1 MSASKAV
8 SNTNGSLAFVRLR
21 FDVATSDLSAGEIA
35 GQRFRQGRGAWA
47 RHRGLLAEL
56 VRRDLS
62 ARYRGSRL
70 GILWSLFNP
79 LVYMIVYSI
88 VFSQFMRFPIQGAAY
103 PVFLL
108 SGLLAW
114 NFFSQALIASVNS
127 ILGNASVVKKVA
139 FPWVLLTLSAVLA
152 AFINY
157 LISLVLLVPV
167 VLIFKAPLGVPLL
180 TLPLLV
186 LITFGLTLGLGLLV
200 AAGNVYF
207 RDIEYLLNIVLQ
219 VGFFLTPIIYSLDL
233 VTKAGQGFKR
243 QIFYTVLKVNPMT
256 WIAVGFQD
264 VIAFN
269 RLPVH
274 WHGLLYSAA
283 VSVTMLVIGLVVFGR
298 LQGKFA
304 EEL

>member
-1 MSASKAV
+1 M
-8 SNTNGSLAFVRLR
+8 
-21 FDVATSDLSAGEIA
+21 ATSDLSAA
-35 GQRFRQGRGAWA
+35 NTTALLHRQEQSAWG

-88 VFSQFMRFPIQGAAY
+88 VFSQFIRFPIKGAAY

-127 ILGNASVVKKVA
+127 ILGNAAVIKKVA

-157 LISLVLLVPV
+157 LISVILLVPAV
-167 VLIFKAPLGVPLL
+167 FIFKAQLGPALGV
-180 TLPLLV
+180 LPLVV
-186 LITFGLTLGLGLLV
+186 LITFALALGLGLLV

-207 RDIEYLLNIVLQ
+207 RDIEYLLNITLQ

-233 VTKAGQGFKR
+233 ITAKASKGLKGQV
-243 QIFYTVLKVNPMT
+243 FYSVLRLNPMA
-256 WIAVGFQD
+256 WIAVSFQD

-283 VSVTMLVIGLVVFGR
+283 VSVAMLVLGVVVFNR

>member
-1 MSASKAV
+1 MA
-8 SNTNGSLAFVRLR
+8 GLRLR
-21 FDVATSDLSAGEIA
+21 RGRSA
-35 GQRFRQGRGAWA
+35 WS

-56 VRRDLS
+56 VRRDLG
-62 ARYRGSRL
+62 ARYRGSSL

-79 LVYMIVYSI
+79 LVYMVVYSI
-88 VFSQFMRFPIQGAAY
+88 VFSQFIRFPIQGAAY

-167 VLIFKAPLGVPLL
+167 LIFFHAGVGAPLF

-186 LITFGLTLGLGLLV
+186 LIMFVLALGLGLLV
-200 AAGNVYF
+200 AATNVYF
-207 RDIEYLLNIVLQ
+207 RDIEYLLSIALQ

-233 VTKAGQGFKR
+233 ITAKLNSGPS
-243 QIFYTVLKVNPMT
+243 LKVQFFFAILQLNPMA
-256 WIAVGFQD
+256 WIATSFQD
-264 VIAFN
+264 TIAFN
-269 RLPVH
+269 RWPVH
-274 WHGLLYSAA
+274 WHGLIYSAVFSL
-283 VSVTMLVIGLVVFGR
+283 VSLAIGIIVFSR
-298 LQGKFA
+298 LQGRFA

>member
-1 MSASKAV
+1 
-8 SNTNGSLAFVRLR
+8 
-21 FDVATSDLSAGEIA
+21 VATSERSAGAFA
-35 GQRFRQGRGAWA
+35 GLQLQRGRSAWG
-47 RHRGLLAEL
+47 RNRGLLAEL

-88 VFSQFMRFPIQGAAY
+88 VFSQFMRFPIKGAPY
-103 PVFLL
+103 PVYLL

-114 NFFSQALIASVNS
+114 NFFSQALVASVNS
-127 ILGNASVVKKVA
+127 ILSNASVVKKVA

-157 LISLVLLVPV
+157 LISLLLLVPV
-167 VLIFKAPLGVPLL
+167 VLIFNIPLGSSLAL
-180 TLPLLV
+180 LPLIV
-186 LITFGLTLGLGLLV
+186 LMMFALALGLGLLV

-219 VGFFLTPIIYSLDL
+219 VGFFLTPIIYSLD
-233 VTKAGQGFKR
+233 TITPKAGHGLKADVF
-243 QIFYTVLKVNPMT
+243 FTVLRLNPMA
-256 WIAVGFQD
+256 WIAVSFQD
-264 VIAFN
+264 VIAFH
-269 RLPVH
+269 RLPQH
-274 WHGLLYSAA
+274 WQGLLYSAV
-283 VSVTMLVIGLVVFGR
+283 VSFAMLLLGLLVFNR